1 MLRYQR
7 LILVVLVLSL
17 FCCCDPGYQ
26 LHPVGW
32 HASDTWKK
40 QFRDFEIRTRGI
52 SGLIGESWVDPDLQV
67 INNKNSISVESAD
80 LRTATESFSAEIY
93 DTTDIPPSKSG
104 YHIPVEWTFDPD
116 RTAPKV
122 LGEHC
127 EIVLNLKVGGERREI
142 KIQYER

>member
-52 SGLIGESWVDPDLQV
+52 SGLIGESWVDTDLQV

-93 DTTDIPPSKSG
+93 DTTDIPPSKTG
-104 YHIPVEWTFDPD
+104 YHIPVEWTFDRN
-116 RTAPKV
+116 RTAP
-122 LGEHC
+122 
-127 EIVLNLKVGGERREI
+127 
-142 KIQYER
+142 